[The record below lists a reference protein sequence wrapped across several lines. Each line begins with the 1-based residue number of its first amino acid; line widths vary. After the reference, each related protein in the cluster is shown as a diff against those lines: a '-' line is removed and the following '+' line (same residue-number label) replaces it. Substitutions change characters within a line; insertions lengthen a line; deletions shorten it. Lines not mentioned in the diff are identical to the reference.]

1 MVALT
6 VTPANVVP
14 AATATI
20 RYYKALAAITPG
32 QAVYF
37 DALNNGVNLADA
49 DNTVATAAAIGISV
63 GQAAAAGQTIGVC
76 IEGEVAFGAIL
87 TAGRIY
93 VLGTTPGAIHPVADL
108 IATWR
113 STIIGYGI
121 SATVMYIKPVASGV
135 VHG

>member
-1 MVALT
+1 MAAIT
-6 VTPANVVP
+6 ITPANVVP

-49 DNTVATAAAIGISV
+49 DNTTATAAAIGIAV
-63 GQAAAAGQTIGVC
+63 GQAAAAGQIIGVC
-76 IEGEVAFGAIL
+76 IEGEVAMGSIL

-93 VLGTTPGAIHPVADL
+93 VLGTAAGAIHPVADL
-108 IATWR
+108 ITSWR
-113 STIIGYGI
+113 STIIGYGV
-121 SATVMYIKPVASGV
+121 SATNLYVKPIASGV